1 MSDELKP
8 CPFCQASAF
17 YNFTDAGA
25 DRKYYRVHC
34 SKCDAR
40 IGHPYIGKDA
50 AREAWN
56 TRTRANERD
65 FLSSQLILA
74 QSHVDRMTPYERSHV
89 QNVIR
94 PAPQPSPQSDM
105 VAVPRKTLDKIM
117 YFLKYLEGW
126 QGKDGDA
133 VVVEVAEDAIALL
146 QPYTKGE

>member
-1 MSDELKP
+1 MTNDLLP

-56 TRTRANERD
+56 TRTPSSTRANERGD
-65 FLSSQLILA
+65 LEEIR
-74 QSHVDRMTPYERSHV
+74 DRWKETKWPSIGYFVHGQALMD
-89 QNVIR
+89 IR
-94 PAPQPSPQSDM
+94 
-105 VAVPRKTLDKIM
+105 KL
-117 YFLKYLEGW
+117 LEIID
-126 QGKDGDA
+126 GK
-133 VVVEVAEDAIALL
+133 
-146 QPYTKGE
+146 